1 MLLTAWY
8 QVYVINCMLSTAWY
22 QVNVVNCVVSS
33 ERYSVDAIILP
44 DCLITSGAIHGTDPL
59 IAFKL
64 SSNDAVHSPD
74 GKL

>member
-1 MLLTAWY
+1 M
-8 QVYVINCMLSTAWY
+8 
-22 QVNVVNCVVSS
+22 
-33 ERYSVDAIILP
+33 DAINLP